1 MGLRNGSATR
11 DARSVTTMGWL
22 RSRWGSY
29 LALFALAFQLVISF
43 GHVHLDG
50 GSPTAGHA
58 SIAAK
63 AVLDPAGKQSPAV
76 ADDHCPICALIHLAG
91 TLTPSEAP
99 TLSRLA
105 AFGRLLLLAAI
116 EFEFTAAL
124 HHSPLGARAPPI
136 A

>member
-1 MGLRNGSATR
+1 MGAF
-11 DARSVTTMGWL
+11 RS

-43 GHVHLDG
+43 GHVHVEG
-50 GSPTAGHA
+50 GAPGRA
-58 SIAAK
+58 SIVAK
-63 AVLDPAGKQSPAV
+63 AVVDPAGKQAPAV
-76 ADDHCPICALIHLAG
+76 HDDHCPICALIHLAG
-91 TLTPSEAP
+91 TLTPSDAP

-105 AFGRLLLLAAI
+105 VFSRLLLLAAI
-116 EFEFTAAL
+116 EFDFAAVF

>member
-1 MGLRNGSATR
+1 
-11 DARSVTTMGWL
+11 MGWFRL

-29 LALFALAFQLVISF
+29 LALFALAFQLVVSF

-50 GSPTAGHA
+50 GAQIA
-58 SIAAK
+58 SRTSIVAK

-76 ADDHCPICALIHLAG
+76 GDDHCPFCALIHLAG
-91 TLTPSEAP
+91 TLTPSEPPALP
-99 TLSRLA
+99 KLA

-116 EFEFTAAL
+116 EFDFATTL
-124 HHSPLGARAPPI
+124 HHSPLGARAPPL

>member
-1 MGLRNGSATR
+1 MGAF
-11 DARSVTTMGWL
+11 RS

-50 GSPTAGHA
+50 GTPAAGHA
-58 SIAAK
+58 SIVAK
-63 AVLDPAGKQSPAV
+63 AAIDPAGKQAPAV

-91 TLTPSEAP
+91 TLAPSEAP

-105 AFGRLLLLAAI
+105 TFGRLLLLAAI
-116 EFEFTAAL
+116 EFEFAAAL
-124 HHSPLGARAPPI
+124 HHSPLGARAPPL

>member
-1 MGLRNGSATR
+1 
-11 DARSVTTMGWL
+11 MGWVRL
-22 RSRWGSY
+22 RSRWGGY
-29 LALFALAFQLVISF
+29 LALLALAFQLVISF

-50 GSPTAGHA
+50 GAPTAGRA
-58 SIAAK
+58 SIVAK
-63 AVLDPAGKQSPAV
+63 AVVDPASKQSPAV
-76 ADDHCPICALIHLAG
+76 ADDQCTICALIHLAG

-116 EFEFTAAL
+116 QFELANF
-124 HHSPLGARAPPI
+124 HHSPLGARAPPL

>member
-1 MGLRNGSATR
+1 
-11 DARSVTTMGWL
+11 MGWFRS

-50 GSPTAGHA
+50 CTSTAGHA
-58 SIAAK
+58 SIVAK
-63 AVLDPAGKQSPAV
+63 AAVDPVGKQSPAV
-76 ADDHCPICALIHLAG
+76 ADDHCPFCALIHLAG

-105 AFGRLLLLAAI
+105 SFRRLLLLAAI
-116 EFEFTAAL
+116 EFDFAAAL
-124 HHSPLGARAPPI
+124 HHSSLGARAPPL

>member
-1 MGLRNGSATR
+1 
-11 DARSVTTMGWL
+11 MGWFRS

-29 LALFALAFQLVISF
+29 LALFALAFQLVVSF
-43 GHVHLDG
+43 GHVHLEG
-50 GSPTAGHA
+50 GTTTTGPAW
-58 SIAAK
+58 IVAK
-63 AVLDPAGKQSPAV
+63 AAVDPASKQAPAV

-99 TLSRLA
+99 TLSGLA

-116 EFEFTAAL
+116 EFEFAAVL
-124 HHSPLGARAPPI
+124 HHSPLGARAPPL

>member
-1 MGLRNGSATR
+1 VTR
-11 DARSVTTMGWL
+11 DARSVTTMGRFRS

-29 LALFALAFQLVISF
+29 LALLALAFQLVVSF

-50 GSPTAGHA
+50 CAPAAGHA
-58 SIAAK
+58 SIVAK
-63 AVLDPAGKQSPAV
+63 AAADPAGKQSPAV
-76 ADDHCPICALIHLAG
+76 ADDHCPFCALIHLAG

-99 TLSRLA
+99 ALSRLA

-116 EFEFTAAL
+116 EFEFAAAL

>member
-1 MGLRNGSATR
+1 MGAF
-11 DARSVTTMGWL
+11 RS

-43 GHVHLDG
+43 GHVHVEG
-50 GSPTAGHA
+50 GAPGRV
-58 SIAAK
+58 SIVAK
-63 AVLDPAGKQSPAV
+63 AVGDPASKQSPAI
-76 ADDHCPICALIHLAG
+76 ADDHCPFCALIHLAG

-105 AFGRLLLLAAI
+105 SFRRLLLLAAI
-116 EFEFTAAL
+116 EFDFAAAF

>member
-1 MGLRNGSATR
+1 MGAF
-11 DARSVTTMGWL
+11 RS

-29 LALFALAFQLVISF
+29 LALFALAFQLVVSF
-43 GHVHLDG
+43 AHVHLG
-50 GSPTAGHA
+50 GGAPAAAHA

-63 AVLDPAGKQSPAV
+63 AAVDPASKQSPAV

-105 AFGRLLLLAAI
+105 AFGRLLLLAAV

-124 HHSPLGARAPPI
+124 HHSPLGARAPPL